1 MSLFGDNRAQS
12 VQVGAVLLFAIL
24 IIFLSIWQVQVV
36 PSENNQVEFQHNID
50 VQGDLEDYRN
60 SLLTVPPRSDAQF
73 SSELRP
79 TRIRLGTQYPT
90 RIIGV
95 NPPPATGSLS
105 TDRGSVN
112 ITAEVSDDISLE
124 GSAEEILLA
133 DRNTTLLTYQPRY
146 SEYTEAPT
154 TRLEHTLLYNQF
166 DERSLSVSN
175 QRLIR
180 SSDTGD
186 NLINL
191 VLLEGDVSEQGMR
204 TTLEPVVIDGPTIDV
219 PIEPDSDGE
228 LTLSLPTHSPAIW
241 NETIGT
247 DFGDNNARVAAYD
260 GENIT
265 IEFDDDI
272 SGDWNLRV
280 SKVGLDGGDN
290 SENELSSIR
299 EIQDEDPNSV
309 TTGGRLVANSSVV
322 TPTNGDLAN
331 ASLRIVNSVGSDI
344 GIRDVTIESPTASD
358 LSNENRDVELRPS
371 NGGVSTLIRT
381 SPTDRTFENG
391 ALFYVTEG
399 PELIGESDYFEL
411 SLQDFVAEGDLTN
424 MSDEQIR
431 VGVNYERSGDINEDS
446 FIITPEQLVASA
458 SVPTTVGTDEDITL
472 DGSSSQGFD
481 DIQWSS
487 DDVSI
492 NNAETETATILSEE
506 TSEGD
511 EISVELRVERDNW
524 IDTVSRTI
532 TVEDSEAGPPAEENN
547 IRYNGGLTTTESNSA
562 LQFAIEN
569 IGNEFA
575 RIEAVQVESRIDG
588 ADQLYN
594 GQQGRIIEIA
604 GGDAEGFRETDGG
617 GNPQSRAIDADGE
630 SIDLDQNGVLS
641 TSGSGQD
648 ATVFIGQFGTATGN
662 DFNED
667 NFTGLTRVSENNNWN
682 IRITLEFQDRGDV
695 TYYFEEI

>member
-124 GSAEEILLA
+124 ASAEEILLA
-133 DRNTTLLTYQPRY
+133 DRNTTLLTYQPSY

-166 DERSLSVSN
+166 DERALSVSN

-265 IEFDDDI
+265 IEFDDEI
-272 SGDWNLRV
+272 SGDWKLRV
-280 SKVGLDGGDN
+280 SKIGLNDGDTGED
-290 SENELSSIR
+290 ELSSIR
-299 EIQDEDPNSV
+299 TIDESSEEANESIPAAESQYNISWEEPVTSGGDHEVGPGEEIAGSVRVTDRETGEPVESATVDIATSNGTLFNESSDEVFTETGV
-309 TTGGRLVANSSVV
+309 TNSSGYYNFTITVGETEGNGSLYAAAGDDVDRIQATV
-322 TPTNGDLAN
+322 TQNDTSGQAGQVQELSGETATAGSSGQLNFILNNTGDT
-331 ASLRIVNSVGSDI
+331 
-344 GIRDVTIESPTASD
+344 DVTITEIGINETSTAATE
-358 LSNENRDVELRPS
+358 LSNP
-371 NGGVSTLIRT
+371 
-381 SPTDRTFENG
+381 
-391 ALFYVTEG
+391 
-399 PELIGESDYFEL
+399 GEIEAD
-411 SLQDFVAEGDLTN
+411 GDLVYEGGITIDSNSPNSADVVQLDLPVTILSGNDAAFNFDKFRNPSATGSPNVN
-424 MSDEQIR
+424 MDGE
-431 VGVNYERSGDINEDS
+431 
-446 FIITPEQLVASA
+446 
-458 SVPTTVGTDEDITL
+458 TVSIYLIFE
-472 DGSSSQGFD
+472 DGSS
-481 DIQWSS
+481 
-487 DDVSI
+487 
-492 NNAETETATILSEE
+492 TR
-506 TSEGD
+506 
-511 EISVELRVERDNW
+511 VELQ
-524 IDTVSRTI
+524 
-532 TVEDSEAGPPAEENN
+532 A
-547 IRYNGGLTTTESNSA
+547 
-562 LQFAIEN
+562 
-569 IGNEFA
+569 
-575 RIEAVQVESRIDG
+575 
-588 ADQLYN
+588 
-594 GQQGRIIEIA
+594 
-604 GGDAEGFRETDGG
+604 
-617 GNPQSRAIDADGE
+617 
-630 SIDLDQNGVLS
+630 
-641 TSGSGQD
+641 
-648 ATVFIGQFGTATGN
+648 
-662 DFNED
+662 
-667 NFTGLTRVSENNNWN
+667 
-682 IRITLEFQDRGDV
+682 
-695 TYYFEEI
+695 

>member
-133 DRNTTLLTYQPRY
+133 DRNTTLLTYQPSY

-265 IEFDDDI
+265 IEFDDEI
-272 SGDWNLRV
+272 LGDWKIRV
-280 SKVGLDGGDN
+280 SKIGLNGGDTG
-290 SENELSSIR
+290 EDELSSIR
-299 EIQDEDPNSV
+299 TIDESSEEANESIPAAESQYNILWEEPVESGGDHEVGPGGEIAGSVRVTDRETGEPVESATVDIATSNGTLFNESSDEVFTETGV
-309 TTGGRLVANSSVV
+309 TNSSGYYNFTITVGETEGSGSLYAAAGDDVDRIQATV
-322 TPTNGDLAN
+322 TQNDTSGQAGQVQELSGETATAGSSGQLNFILNNTGDT
-331 ASLRIVNSVGSDI
+331 
-344 GIRDVTIESPTASD
+344 DVTITEIGINETSTAATE
-358 LSNENRDVELRPS
+358 LSNP
-371 NGGVSTLIRT
+371 
-381 SPTDRTFENG
+381 
-391 ALFYVTEG
+391 
-399 PELIGESDYFEL
+399 GEIEAD
-411 SLQDFVAEGDLTN
+411 GDLVYEGGITIDSNSPNSADVVQLDLPVTILSGNDAAFNFDKFRNPSATGSPNVN
-424 MSDEQIR
+424 MDGE
-431 VGVNYERSGDINEDS
+431 
-446 FIITPEQLVASA
+446 
-458 SVPTTVGTDEDITL
+458 TVSIYLIFE
-472 DGSSSQGFD
+472 DGSS
-481 DIQWSS
+481 
-487 DDVSI
+487 
-492 NNAETETATILSEE
+492 TR
-506 TSEGD
+506 
-511 EISVELRVERDNW
+511 VELQ
-524 IDTVSRTI
+524 
-532 TVEDSEAGPPAEENN
+532 A
-547 IRYNGGLTTTESNSA
+547 
-562 LQFAIEN
+562 
-569 IGNEFA
+569 
-575 RIEAVQVESRIDG
+575 
-588 ADQLYN
+588 
-594 GQQGRIIEIA
+594 
-604 GGDAEGFRETDGG
+604 
-617 GNPQSRAIDADGE
+617 
-630 SIDLDQNGVLS
+630 
-641 TSGSGQD
+641 
-648 ATVFIGQFGTATGN
+648 
-662 DFNED
+662 
-667 NFTGLTRVSENNNWN
+667 
-682 IRITLEFQDRGDV
+682 
-695 TYYFEEI
+695 